1 MSIGYALRGLTILCL
16 SEPYDIDTARMGMRL
31 PGDVY
36 DRRTVLLATLNTYE
50 SRAPDTF
57 FPLEG

>member
-1 MSIGYALRGLTILCL
+1 
-16 SEPYDIDTARMGMRL
+16 MRL

-50 SRAPDTF
+50 SRALIPF
-57 FPLEG
+57 SLSNGREA